1 MAVFDAEGAYRSART
16 GTGALLFLPA
26 GQNRAAPRWILSG
39 CAGDPLPATIHDPR
53 LERLDSPGRWRL
65 ACREGSFEFTAR
77 AVEVQEALPGLF
89 DEMLAPYA
97 LRSRDKRVVRWLL
110 RLVRLPGGARLLRS
124 WQARRGQ

>member
-1 MAVFDAEGAYRSART
+1 MAVFNAKGAYRSVRT
-16 GTGALLFLPA
+16 GTGALVLLP
-26 GQNRAAPRWILSG
+26 GDQTPAARCWILSG

-53 LERLDSPGRWRL
+53 LERLESPGRWRL

-77 AVEVQEALPGLF
+77 AIEVQEALPGLF

-97 LRSRDKRVVRWLL
+97 LRGRDKTVVRWLL

-124 WQARRGQ
+124 WQARRSR

>member
-1 MAVFDAEGAYRSART
+1 MAVFNAEGAYRSART
-16 GTGALLFLPA
+16 GAGARVLLPA
-26 GQNRAAPRWILSG
+26 AEAPAAPCWTLSAY
-39 CAGDPLPATIHDPR
+39 AGDPLPATIHDPR

-110 RLVRLPGGARLLRS
+110 RLVRLPGGAKLLRT
-124 WQARRGQ
+124 WQARRGR